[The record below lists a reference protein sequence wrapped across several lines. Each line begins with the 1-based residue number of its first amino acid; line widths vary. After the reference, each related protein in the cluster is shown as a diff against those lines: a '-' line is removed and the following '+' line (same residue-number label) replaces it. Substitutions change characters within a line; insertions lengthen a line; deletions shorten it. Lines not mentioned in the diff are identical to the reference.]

1 MLPSVFRAQLR
12 NPSKGDW
19 TELVRKDLV
28 DFDIFLTLKEI
39 KSISAEN
46 FKKKVTNACKSY
58 VFKKLINDMR
68 RKDIKKGSNI
78 QYSKLEMQKYLI
90 TDKLTTKEIKF
101 LFKLRTNMVDFKANF
116 KNKYD
121 KNEVSNEQ
129 LLCPLCNN
137 HIDNEENLLLCS
149 ELVNNTKVKYSDIF
163 SKDMNI
169 LTKATKQFQ
178 KLWKMRQRNLNVN

>member
-1 MLPSVFRAQLR
+1 
-12 NPSKGDW
+12 
-19 TELVRKDLV
+19 
-28 DFDIFLTLKEI
+28 
-39 KSISAEN
+39 
-46 FKKKVTNACKSY
+46 
-58 VFKKLINDMR
+58 
-68 RKDIKKGSNI
+68 
-78 QYSKLEMQKYLI
+78 
-90 TDKLTTKEIKF
+90 
-101 LFKLRTNMVDFKANF
+101 MVDFKANF

-149 ELVNNTKVKYSDIF
+149 ELVNNSKVKYSDIF

-178 KLWKMRQRNLNVN
+178 KLWKMRQRNLKVNWNWTISNLQIGPFAHLYTVWHCY